1 MFPMN
6 DQFATFF
13 KTLQPASTQFAN
25 TFQTFQNMGP
35 ANEQF
40 LGTFKASAEKQLAFF
55 NTLAETAIDSVSKLA
70 ELNLTA
76 CKASLEESKTVTT
89 QFLTVKEPQEALQL
103 LTALQQPTL
112 TKVTAYNRHLADIAS
127 GAQTALSAAIQEQV
141 KETSRHFT
149 EAVDGA
155 AKNAPAGSENV
166 VAVMKAAIANAN
178 AGYDQ
183 FNRATR
189 QAAEVVQANV
199 AASADQVTKAAE
211 QVTGTEARARK

>member
-1 MFPMN
+1 MN
-6 DQFATFF
+6 DQFANFFQTF
-13 KTLQPASTQFAN
+13 QPANTQFTN
-25 TFQTFQNMGP
+25 IFQNMGP

-40 LGTFKASAEKQLAFF
+40 LGTVKASAEKQLAFF
-55 NTLAETAIDSVSKLA
+55 TTLAETTVDSVSKLA
-70 ELNLTA
+70 DLNINA

-89 QFLTVKEPQEALQL
+89 QFLAAKEPQEALQL

-112 TKVTAYNRHLADIAS
+112 TKVTAYNRHLANIAS
-127 GAQTALSAAIQEQV
+127 GAQTVLSEAIQEQV

-149 EAVDGA
+149 EAINGA

-166 VAVMKAAIANAN
+166 VAILRAAMANAN

-183 FNRATR
+183 FNKATR

-199 AASADQVTKAAE
+199 AASADQVTKVAE
-211 QVTGTEARARK
+211 QVTGTEARTRK

>member
-13 KTLQPASTQFAN
+13 KTFQPANTQLTN
-25 TFQTFQNMGP
+25 VFQNLGP

-40 LGTFKASAEKQLAFF
+40 LNTVKVTAEKQWAFF
-55 NTLAETAIDSVSKLA
+55 NTLAETTVDSMSKFA
-70 ELNLTA
+70 DLNISA

-89 QFLTVKEPQEALQL
+89 QFLAAKEPQEALQL
-103 LTALQQPTL
+103 ITALQQPTL
-112 TKVTAYNRHLADIAS
+112 TKVTAYNRHFANIAS

-141 KETSRHFT
+141 KEASRHFT
-149 EAVDGA
+149 EVVDGA

-166 VAVMKAAIANAN
+166 MAVMKAAIANAN

-183 FNRATR
+183 FNKSTR

-211 QVTGTEARARK
+211 QVTGTDTRARK